1 MSLLRSAATVGSLTM
16 ASRVLGFVRDI
27 LIASLV
33 GTGPVAQAFVV
44 AFRFPN
50 LFRALFAEGA
60 FNAAFVPMYARRL
73 ASDGEAGAKELANSI
88 FSALFAWLLLFTA
101 AAEIAMP
108 LLVLVIA
115 PGFVNE
121 PLTFDLAVD
130 LTRIAFPYLLL
141 MSLTAMLSGVLN
153 SLRRFAAAAAAP
165 IALNVVMIATLSF
178 AHWMGWRDQPVTG
191 YAMAWGVFVAGIVQ
205 FLLVWAACRGLG
217 AAPSLGRPR
226 WTPDVRNL
234 VRRGI
239 PGVISGGVT
248 QVNLLVATM
257 IATTIERAVSYLYFA
272 DRVYQLPLGVVGV
285 AIGVVLLPDMSRKLG
300 GGDHQAAIWSQN
312 RALELAL
319 LLTLPA
325 TFALFAIPQ
334 AIVNVC
340 FQHGAFTSADTAATA
355 SALAAFAAGLPAF
368 VMIKVFAPGFFA
380 REDTRTPMQIAVAS
394 VVVNASISL
403 VLSRYIGHVG
413 IALAT
418 AVAAWVNATLLA
430 AILVRRG
437 HFAFDERLKGRLP
450 RMLLA
455 CLVMAA
461 ALLAGA
467 WALAGTFEAG
477 VPLWRR
483 VVSLLAL
490 ILAGFV
496 SYFGLAHAL
505 GAMPLSELKRMLR
518 R

>member
-16 ASRVLGFVRDI
+16 ASRVLGFMRDI
-27 LIASLV
+27 LIASAV

-73 ASDGEAGAKELANSI
+73 ATDGEAGARTLANSI

-101 AAEIAMP
+101 VAEIAMP
-108 LLVLVIA
+108 VLVLVIA
-115 PGFVNE
+115 PGFAGD
-121 PLTFDLAVD
+121 PLTFDLSVD
-130 LTRIAFPYLLL
+130 LTRIAFPYLLF

-165 IALNVVMIATLSF
+165 IALNVVMIGALTL
-178 AHWMGWRDQPVTG
+178 AHWMDWRDQPVTG

-205 FLLVWAACRGLG
+205 FLLLWIACRREGVT
-217 AAPSLGRPR
+217 PSLGWPR

-234 VRRGI
+234 VWRGI
-239 PGVISGGVT
+239 PGVISGGIT

-257 IATTIERAVSYLYFA
+257 IATTIDRAVSYLYFA
-272 DRVYQLPLGVVGV
+272 DRIYQLPLGVVGV

-300 GGDHQAAIWSQN
+300 GGDHQAAVWSQN

-325 TFALFAIPQ
+325 TFAFFAIPR
-334 AIVNVC
+334 AIINVC
-340 FQHGAFTSADTAATA
+340 FQHGAFTSADTIATA
-355 SALAAFAAGLPAF
+355 AALAAFAAGLPAF

-380 REDTRTPMQIAVAS
+380 REDTKTPMQIAVTS
-394 VVVNASISL
+394 VVVNASLSL

-413 IALAT
+413 IAFAT

-437 HFAFDERLKGRLP
+437 HFALDERLKSRVP

-455 CLVMAA
+455 ALAMA
-461 ALLAGA
+461 ALLWGGL
-467 WALAGTFEAG
+467 WLFEGTFEAG
-477 VPLWRR
+477 VPLIRR
-483 VVSLLAL
+483 VAAVLVL
-490 ILAGFV
+490 ILGGMAC
-496 SYFGLAHAL
+496 YFGLTHLL
-505 GAMPLSELKRMLR
+505 GAMTFGELKRMVR